1 MIWAWLVEKL
11 GGIGARLAVFGMVL
25 AIVAFGFWRGMAAID
40 AAQERA
46 VKAAVSAERGYW
58 VTEIA
63 NSNALAER
71 ERLEMSRRILAAE
84 TERAEAE
91 TQAKTAFDELEKKN
105 AELPDGDGCG
115 LSLERGSLLD
125 TIR

>member
-1 MIWAWLVEKL
+1 MIWAWLVSKL
-11 GGIGARLAVFGMVL
+11 GGLGARLAIAVMVL
-25 AIVAFGFWRGMAAID
+25 AIIALGFWRGMAAID

-63 NSNALAER
+63 NSNALAEL
-71 ERLEMSRRILAAE
+71 ERLEMSRRVLAAE

-105 AELPDGDGCG
+105 AEMPGGDGCG

-125 TIR
+125 AIR

>member
-25 AIVAFGFWRGMAAID
+25 AIIAFGFWRGMAAID

-58 VTEIA
+58 ITEIA

-71 ERLEMSRRILAAE
+71 ERLEMSRRVFAAE

-91 TQAKTAFDELEKKN
+91 STADAALENLRKKTAEM
-105 AELPDGDGCG
+105 PGGDGCG

-125 TIR
+125 AIR

>member
-1 MIWAWLVEKL
+1 MIWAWLVSKL
-11 GGIGARLAVFGMVL
+11 GGVGARLAMAAMVL
-25 AIVAFGFWRGMAAID
+25 AVIAFGFWRGMAAID

-58 VTEIA
+58 VTQIA
-63 NSNALAER
+63 ESNALAER
-71 ERLEMSRRILAAE
+71 ELLEMSRRILAAE

-91 TQAKTAFDELEKKN
+91 AQAKTAFDELEKKN
-105 AELPDGDGCG
+105 AELPGGDSCG

-125 TIR
+125 AIR